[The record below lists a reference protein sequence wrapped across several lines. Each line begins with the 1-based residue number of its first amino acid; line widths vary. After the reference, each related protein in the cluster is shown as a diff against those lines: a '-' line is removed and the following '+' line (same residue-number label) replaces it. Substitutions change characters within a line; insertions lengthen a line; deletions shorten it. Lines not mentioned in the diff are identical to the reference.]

1 MISIVLIDDHP
12 LVSNG
17 IGAWLS
23 ATGRF
28 SIAGTAENLTQART
42 LLTQLDPLPQIVI
55 LDITLEKE
63 NGLAFISEFKKI
75 CEKRKA
81 PMPHILVCSMHE
93 DPFLIRQ
100 AMELGADAYVAKSA
114 GTAEI
119 LNAINAIIAGNTYVN
134 PKYQINKQPHAFASL
149 TPREKEIIALRKQSL
164 TNEQIAERQDIS
176 VRTVEN
182 HLAHI
187 YNKTGVSSWEELNKL
202 TVRDA

>member
-1 MISIVLIDDHP
+1 MISVVLIDDHP
-12 LVSNG
+12 LISNG

-28 SIAGTAENLTQART
+28 SIAGTAENLTQAGT
-42 LLTQLDPLPQIVI
+42 LLKKLAPLPQIVI

-63 NGLAFISEFKKI
+63 NGLAFIPELKKI
-75 CEKRKA
+75 CEKQKV

-93 DPFLIRQ
+93 DPFLIQQ
-100 AMELGADAYVAKSA
+100 AIELGAAAYVAKSA

-119 LNAINAIIAGNTYVN
+119 LTAIDTLLAGKTYVN
-134 PKYQINKQPHAFASL
+134 PKYRVREQSNAFASL

-164 TNEQIAERQDIS
+164 TNAQIAERQDIS

-187 YNKTGVSSWEELNKL
+187 YSKTGVKSWEELCEL
-202 TVRDA
+202 

>member
-1 MISIVLIDDHP
+1 MISIILIDDHP
-12 LVSNG
+12 LISNG
-17 IGAWLS
+17 IGAWLT

-28 SIAGTAENLTQART
+28 SIAGTAENLTQAGT
-42 LLTQLDPLPQIVI
+42 LLENLELLPQIVI

-63 NGLAFISEFKKI
+63 SGLVFIPEIKKI

-81 PMPHILVCSMHE
+81 PVPCILVCSMHE

-114 GTAEI
+114 GTGEI
-119 LNAINAIIAGNTYVN
+119 LTAIDAILAGNTYVN
-134 PKYQINKQPHAFASL
+134 PKYNIKKPHHAFASL
-149 TPREKEIIALRKQSL
+149 TPREKEIITLRKQSL

-187 YNKTGVSSWEELNKL
+187 YAKTGVNTWEGLCDL
-202 TVRDA
+202 

>member
-1 MISIVLIDDHP
+1 MTSIVLIDDHP
-12 LVSNG
+12 LISNG

-23 ATGRF
+23 ATDRF

-42 LLTQLDPLPQIVI
+42 LLESLPPPPPIII

-63 NGLAFISEFKKI
+63 NGLSFIPEIKKI
-75 CEKRKA
+75 SEKRKA
-81 PMPHILVCSMHE
+81 PLPRILVCSMHE
-93 DPFLIRQ
+93 DPFLIQQ
-100 AMELGADAYVAKSA
+100 AIELGANAYVAKSA

-119 LNAINAIIAGNTYVN
+119 LTAIDAILAGETYVN
-134 PKYQINKQPHAFASL
+134 PKYQIKKQHQIFASL

-164 TNEQIAERQDIS
+164 TNQQIAERQDIS

-187 YNKTGVSSWEELNKL
+187 YNKIGVSSWEELNKL
-202 TVRDA
+202 ASSN